1 MPKKSELREGEEAA
15 ERFRDLTEKV
25 VSVSKAEIDK
35 RAAKYRAKRDRA
47 KTENADE

>member
-1 MPKKSELREGEEAA
+1 MPKKIELREGEEAA

-35 RAAKYRAKRDRA
+35 RSATDRAKRDRT
-47 KTENADE
+47 KTEDADK